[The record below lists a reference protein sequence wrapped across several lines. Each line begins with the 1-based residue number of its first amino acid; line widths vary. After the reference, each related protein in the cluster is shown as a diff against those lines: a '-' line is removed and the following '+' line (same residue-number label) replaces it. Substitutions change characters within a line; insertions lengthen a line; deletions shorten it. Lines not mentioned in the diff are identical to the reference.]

1 MKTVAFVLAV
11 LAGAGGSLG
20 APGARQEPKVR
31 FVAVDLFAET
41 DGRPLAAWQVEL
53 SCVGSEA
60 KIVGVE
66 GSGEQPPYYDPAAL
80 QGGRII
86 LASFTTEPNPPAG
99 RVRVARVHL
108 MEAGATGYS
117 ARVMAAAAPG
127 GERFE
132 PKIELVRM
140 GGK

>member
-1 MKTVAFVLAV
+1 MTRLAIVLSVLA
-11 LAGAGGSLG
+11 LI
-20 APGARQEPKVR
+20 PKQEPQTR
-31 FVAVDLFAET
+31 FVAVEVYAET
-41 DGRPLAAWQVEL
+41 NGRPLAAWQIEVE
-53 SCVGSEA
+53 CDPAQA

-66 GSGEQPPYYDPAAL
+66 GSGEKPPYYDPAAL

-99 RVRVARVHL
+99 RVLVARVHL
-108 MEAGATGYS
+108 QETGKPDYT
-117 ARVMAAAAPG
+117 VKLMAAASPG

-132 PKIELVRM
+132 PKIEIVRA